1 MGLEILE
8 DITPNSGSFCK
19 SQRHIGY
26 NFPEAVCDLVD
37 NSISAKA
44 SKIEILINP
53 SNEELPFAI
62 IDNGV
67 GMSESE
73 LVNAF
78 RLGSVSES
86 ISEHGKFGF
95 GLKTASISQARILE
109 VHSKVNGIFTSRK
122 MDLNYFESTGKW
134 NLLHAEA
141 NTVLLNSLDSLVSGT
156 VVIWKDWDF
165 YQSDQV
171 NVNHLINYL
180 GVIYNRLLKN
190 NLEIYVNEIQVC
202 SLPVIPPESNLLEE
216 KKESTFEFKIYL
228 LKHPKY
234 WPYDFN
240 QSNEFNSYKLFQSSH
255 KENQGVFIY
264 RNDRLISVVPQWYGV
279 VANKANNFSLARI
292 EFSYWNDDEN
302 YGLDIRHSSVRL
314 PKNVKSVFND
324 YSKIIKRYAVKK
336 MVEGDRPSGVRI
348 RNEKLWTMIS
358 HKGGEISYEINL
370 ENEFIQEVLKNSN
383 RRLLELLLKKIARE
397 LPIDSILARQE
408 RYFIEETLSND
419 DLKDLRAIYKSLYPS
434 YTEEQIN
441 ELL

>member
-109 VHSKVNGIFTSRK
+109 VHSKVNGILTSRK

-141 NTVLLNSLDSLVSGT
+141 NTVVLNSLDSMFRSHACLVIVLFS
-156 VVIWKDWDF
+156 
-165 YQSDQV
+165 
-171 NVNHLINYL
+171 
-180 GVIYNRLLKN
+180 
-190 NLEIYVNEIQVC
+190 
-202 SLPVIPPESNLLEE
+202 
-216 KKESTFEFKIYL
+216 
-228 LKHPKY
+228 
-234 WPYDFN
+234 
-240 QSNEFNSYKLFQSSH
+240 FNSSNQKL
-255 KENQGVFIY
+255 N
-264 RNDRLISVVPQWYGV
+264 
-279 VANKANNFSLARI
+279 
-292 EFSYWNDDEN
+292 
-302 YGLDIRHSSVRL
+302 
-314 PKNVKSVFND
+314 
-324 YSKIIKRYAVKK
+324 
-336 MVEGDRPSGVRI
+336 
-348 RNEKLWTMIS
+348 
-358 HKGGEISYEINL
+358 
-370 ENEFIQEVLKNSN
+370 
-383 RRLLELLLKKIARE
+383 
-397 LPIDSILARQE
+397 
-408 RYFIEETLSND
+408 
-419 DLKDLRAIYKSLYPS
+419 
-434 YTEEQIN
+434 
-441 ELL
+441 